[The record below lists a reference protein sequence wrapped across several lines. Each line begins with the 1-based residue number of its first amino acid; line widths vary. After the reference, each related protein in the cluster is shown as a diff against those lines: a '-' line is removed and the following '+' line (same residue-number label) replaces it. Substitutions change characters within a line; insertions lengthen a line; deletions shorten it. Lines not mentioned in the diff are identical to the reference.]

1 MRRLARFTISALLLY
16 SFLLTPALPVLA
28 ASTRMVSTT
37 GSDSGDCTASAYA
50 TISYALSQSAL
61 TGGDTISVAAG
72 TYTTSSEIS
81 IDRSITISGAGAS
94 STIVQAAA
102 SAGTA
107 TYRLFKNNNFVT
119 TIQNMTI
126 RYGVEASGGA
136 INNANGNLT
145 LNNVT
150 VSDSQVKDTTSNGL
164 NGGAISINGG
174 TLTINNSTIS
184 SNSVTTSD
192 TLTSRGNGGIF
203 LGSTGTVNL
212 NNSTVSGNSAKRGGG
227 GLYTN
232 GGTIN
237 INYSTAAA
245 VYTRTAGRST
255 STTARSLT
263 TPATAT
269 TTRSAT
275 AAVSTAT
282 TAQST

>member
-1 MRRLARFTISALLLY
+1 MRRFARFILSALLLF
-16 SFLLTPALPVLA
+16 SFSLTPALSVLA
-28 ASTRMVSTT
+28 ASTRLVSTT
-37 GSDSGDCTASAYA
+37 GSDSGDCTASPCA

-72 TYTTSSEIS
+72 TYTTAAEIS
-81 IDRSITISGAGAS
+81 IDRSITITGAGAS

-102 SAGTA
+102 SAGIA
-107 TYRLFKNNNFVT
+107 DHRLFKNNNFVT

-184 SNSVTTSD
+184 NNSVTTSD
-192 TLTSRGNGGIF
+192 TLTSRGNGGGIF
-203 LGSTGTVNL
+203 IGAAGTLNL

-237 INYSTAAA
+237 VSYSTIANNTSDSDNDA
-245 VYTRTAGRST
+245 VGDGGGINRNSGA
-255 STTARSLT
+255 L
-263 TPATAT
+263 
-269 TTRSAT
+269 
-275 AAVSTAT
+275 
-282 TAQST
+282 